1 MKYGQQVYGKEKAH
15 MKGKKILWTAFIVLC
30 VAGCIRG
37 AYEVYGYYHPNVII
51 SYRVEEAEDLY
62 LSLPSYAIESRSY
75 FGYAKKYEEEMRE
88 WWIPTN
94 EMEIKLRTD
103 YIKPIHVS
111 SNVSVENGKTI
122 ITYNGTAVSPT
133 GENVT
138 IDKTVELNFI
148 VSDNLP

>member
-1 MKYGQQVYGKEKAH
+1 M
-15 MKGKKILWTAFIVLC
+15 
-30 VAGCIRG
+30 
-37 AYEVYGYYHPNVII
+37 
-51 SYRVEEAEDLY
+51 Y

-75 FGYAKKYEEEMRE
+75 FGYAKKYGEEMRE

-94 EMEIKLRTD
+94 ETGIKLRTD
-103 YIKPIHVS
+103 YVKPIHVS
-111 SNVSVENGKTI
+111 SNISVENGKTI
-122 ITYNGTAVSPT
+122 ITYNGTAVSPE